1 SLRQQL
7 RESILEGLVRIGCLL
22 FAEAEPEPEDSAAFA
37 REVEPFERTIQ
48 LLKEQKNRHQI
59 ALKLARYIDIVLEYK
74 QSSKNPGYIVPLA
87 MFILEIE
94 SPLERNAMIYRVSA
108 HFKDFVEEM
117 DSPGPNEVM
126 VDLLQ
131 RLEQARTSIT
141 VMNLT
146 YRFLMLTADSYLKF
160 SKMANL
166 ADSYLSIK
174 KNRRAQE
181 ILHAVHESVGQLR
194 DPFEQVMILAD
205 LAGLLGR
212 VDEEEARACLNEAFD
227 LLGRV
232 DEERSSQL
240 RRQLVLAIVSI
251 QAISPRDEYIDMML
265 DLVEQI
271 QEPTEYVN
279 ALVAIFPLVIQSAKG
294 KGILRSIYQGIM
306 DIPLPYDRASMLL
319 DVIPLAET
327 YGEKNDSLALIGE
340 AEKSAEDLQIPF
352 ISTMV
357 KKGIVQL
364 LLMLNAKRGDDSL
377 RKRALKVASSIPDEQ
392 DRDTLLAQIGGGEEI
407 QKSNAY
413 RMLREAYDSVE
424 KGRFTVQDASAVDR
438 TIRSLPDRSKRAQYA
453 VELAL

>member
-1 SLRQQL
+1 RAVGLTCAIEGQRSRSEALCRIIDEASLLAVEQNDLNLLNRMRVWSSDLLDKDFELYAYESVINGMIRYGIHQLSPDALNEAYTLTQQIADLSLRQQL

-146 YRFLMLTADSYLKF
+146 YRFLMLTADSYLKL

-181 ILHAVHESVGQLR
+181 ILHAVHVSVNQIR

-251 QAISPRDEYIDMML
+251 QAISPRDEY
-265 DLVEQI
+265 
-271 QEPTEYVN
+271 
-279 ALVAIFPLVIQSAKG
+279 
-294 KGILRSIYQGIM
+294 
-306 DIPLPYDRASMLL
+306 
-319 DVIPLAET
+319 
-327 YGEKNDSLALIGE
+327 
-340 AEKSAEDLQIPF
+340 
-352 ISTMV
+352 
-357 KKGIVQL
+357 
-364 LLMLNAKRGDDSL
+364 
-377 RKRALKVASSIPDEQ
+377 
-392 DRDTLLAQIGGGEEI
+392 
-407 QKSNAY
+407 
-413 RMLREAYDSVE
+413 
-424 KGRFTVQDASAVDR
+424 
-438 TIRSLPDRSKRAQYA
+438 
-453 VELAL
+453 